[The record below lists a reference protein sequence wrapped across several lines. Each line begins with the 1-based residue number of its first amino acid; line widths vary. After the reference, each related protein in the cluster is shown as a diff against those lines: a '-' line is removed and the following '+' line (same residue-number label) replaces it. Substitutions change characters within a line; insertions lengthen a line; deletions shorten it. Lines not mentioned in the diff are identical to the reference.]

1 MTHLQVTLN
10 SVSLSP
16 DTKAHKSLDVSLNR
30 YSNDLQ
36 VNLHARSLCVVLTV
50 TGIVGKGEAYLQVT
64 PSSMWI
70 TTDMIQELFI
80 KSNVDWVIT

>member
-16 DTKAHKSLDVSLNR
+16 NTKVHKSLDVSL
-30 YSNDLQ
+30 
-36 VNLHARSLCVVLTV
+36 HARSLDVVLTV

-64 PSSMWI
+64 PSSIWI

-80 KSNVDWVIT
+80 KSNVDWVIK